1 MFPLL
6 LYGLESCPLKSQITS
21 LDLAINGA
29 LNKIFNVK
37 SKVII
42 DNFGT
47 LFNYEL
53 VYDYLVRRKMK
64 YEILAKLFLFR

>member
-1 MFPLL
+1 MVLF
-6 LYGLESCPLKSQITS
+6 
-21 LDLAINGA
+21 
-29 LNKIFNVK
+29 NKIFNVK

-53 VYDYLVRRKMK
+53 VYDCLVRRKMK
-64 YEILAKLFLFR
+64 YEILAKNILVPIMSSVDCLLISMAFSCDTVV